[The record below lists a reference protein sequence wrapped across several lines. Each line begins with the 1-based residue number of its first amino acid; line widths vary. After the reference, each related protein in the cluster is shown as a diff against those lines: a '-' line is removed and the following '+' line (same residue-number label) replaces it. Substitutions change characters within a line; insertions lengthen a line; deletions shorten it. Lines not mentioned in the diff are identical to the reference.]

1 MAEVDADLY
10 EFLKENETGLYRK
23 NGEVLS
29 YVLVD
34 FDRLS
39 QFVEVVGEG
48 YFDESGVGVVMRNR
62 YLAIELDSFIE
73 GYSHYLS
80 SYKKCF
86 DEWEEYESEVLEME
100 KRYK

>member
-34 FDRLS
+34 FDRLT
-39 QFVEVVGEG
+39 QFVQVVGEHC
-48 YFDESGVGVVMRNR
+48 FDESGVDVIMRNS
-62 YLAIELDSFIE
+62 YIVIELDGFIE
-73 GYSHYLS
+73 GYGHYLS
-80 SYKKCF
+80 SYKNCF
-86 DEWEEYESEVLEME
+86 EEWDEYESDVLEME
-100 KRYK
+100 KRYQ